1 MTKHLQLTAL
11 CALVVAALFVAAT
24 RANLKSL
31 DVVGNDSVASF
42 GEILRSF
49 PDGVAESG
57 THWSLTAPDKSA
69 RFSWSRNSGAGEPYG
84 VMLTLDAEPFLKAGL
99 DPEKLPG
106 NYVFSETGTAEMAG
120 HSVLTVGSALG
131 ATAAASGA
139 DSTAVAAYSRIV
151 DTHRDR
157 INYHSF
163 LDHYGVKLGGGNMFE
178 WAKNMRTN
186 EYDNTVQDK
195 DIVFALNPEP
205 FIKAGVDPEKIDGWL
220 HAQVPVMTGGST
232 GLEWLLLKPFD
243 LQ

>member
-1 MTKHLQLTAL
+1 MKKHLQLMLL

-24 RANLKSL
+24 GADLKSL
-31 DVVGNDSVASF
+31 DVVGNDSVAAF
-42 GEILRSF
+42 GKILESF

-57 THWSLTAPDKSA
+57 ARWSLTAPDKSA
-69 RFSWSRNSGAGEPYG
+69 RFSWSGED
-84 VMLTLDAEPFLKAGL
+84 VRLTLNAEPFVKAGL

-106 NYVFSETGTAEMAG
+106 NYVFSASGADGMEGKAT
-120 HSVLTVGSALG
+120 LTVGSGLE
-131 ATAAASGA
+131 AAVSGG

-151 DTHRDR
+151 AARRDL

-163 LDHYGVKLGGGNMFE
+163 LDHYGVKVGGGNMFE
-178 WAKNMRTN
+178 WAKNMATN

-205 FIKAGVDPEKIDGWL
+205 LVKAGVDPEKIDGWL
-220 HAQVPVMTGGST
+220 HAQVPVMTGGAV
-232 GLEWLLLKPFD
+232 GQEWLLLKPFD